1 MRTSTRASARTSAWA
16 LAWTLASIAPAL
28 GAAPGLA
35 ELYEKAL
42 KNDAVFH
49 AREARYQAESL
60 APGIARAPLLPQISL
75 TARRERVVDEEIRG
89 RSFEL
94 SSEGPRNF
102 AYDSE
107 RFGVN
112 LTQTLFNLGNYIAL
126 KQSKSQAER
135 AGVELEAAHQDLILR
150 LAEAY
155 FGVLVAEETL
165 KFARAEKEAVGRQ
178 LEQAQERFAVGLAS
192 ISDVQET
199 KASYDLAEAEEI
211 RAENLLQNAFHALAV
226 ITDYDAPALQHLT
239 EDIPVVNPEPNDV
252 EAWVAR
258 ALSQNLD
265 LLAQQITTNVAEQ
278 EIRLQRA
285 GHYPSLDLF
294 ASQNRNEFRR
304 GTPTERDVESYT
316 VGVELNVP
324 IFSGQGTR
332 YRTKQAAELHRES
345 LEQLKGVQRETKRAA
360 REAYLNVIASV
371 SRVKALSQAEE
382 SAETAL
388 DASRAGLQVGT
399 RTSVDVLLALK
410 DLFRIRRDYADV
422 RYEYLLNTL
431 RLKKVAGMLAER
443 DVRQL
448 DGYLRDAP

>member
-1 MRTSTRASARTSAWA
+1 MTWTLVLASALALTVA
-16 LAWTLASIAPAL
+16 LAPASPSL
-28 GAAPGLA
+28 GAVPGLAPGLS

-42 KNDAVFH
+42 KNDAEFH
-49 AREARYQAESL
+49 ASEARYRAESL

-75 TARRERVVDEEIRG
+75 VARRQRVLEEEIQG
-89 RSFEL
+89 
-94 SSEGPRNF
+94 RNF
-102 AYDSE
+102 GGEGDFSYDTES
-107 RFGVN
+107 FGVN
-112 LTQTLFNLGNYIAL
+112 LTQTLFNRGDYIAL
-126 KQSKSQAER
+126 KQSKSRAER
-135 AGVELEAAHQDLILR
+135 AEIELEAARQDLILR

-155 FGVLVAEETL
+155 FGVLLAEETL

-178 LEQAQERFAVGLAS
+178 LEQARKRFAVGLVS
-192 ISDVQET
+192 ITDVKENE
-199 KASYDLAEAEEI
+199 AGYDLAEAEEI
-211 RAENLLQNAFHALAV
+211 RAENLLQNAFYALSV
-226 ITDYDAPALQHLT
+226 ITDYDAPALQRLA
-239 EDIPVVNPEPNDV
+239 ESVPAVNPEPDDV

-285 GHYPSLDLF
+285 DHYPSVDLF
-294 ASQNRNEFRR
+294 ASRSENESKR
-304 GTPTERDVESYT
+304 GAPAERKVDSYT

-332 YRTKQAAELHRES
+332 YRTKQAVELHRES
-345 LEQLKGVQRETKRAA
+345 LERLKGVQRETKRAA
-360 REAYLNVIASV
+360 RENYLNVVASV
-371 SRVKALSQAEE
+371 SRVEALRQAEE

-388 DASRAGLQVGT
+388 EATRAGLRVGT

-431 RLKKVAGMLAER
+431 RLKRVAGMLAEQ
-443 DVRQL
+443 DVGQL
-448 DGYLRDAP
+448 DGYLQDAP